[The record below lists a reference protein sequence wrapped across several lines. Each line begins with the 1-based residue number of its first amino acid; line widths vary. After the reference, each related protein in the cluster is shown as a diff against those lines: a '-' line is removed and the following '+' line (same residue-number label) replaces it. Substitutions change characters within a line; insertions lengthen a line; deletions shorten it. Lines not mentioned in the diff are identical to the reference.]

1 LTNVTNP
8 DQDIPVLR
16 GDSATITL
24 VLTRPNSSGVIEP
37 FPVDDSTHEVWFT
50 VKADTAVAD
59 TQAEIRKRLSA
70 GEMTV
75 RPAPDDDIVDV
86 VVAAGETAVMPV
98 GDYFYDV
105 QVKVLAS
112 GEVKTVALGRFTV
125 LPDVTRST

>member
-1 LTNVTNP
+1 LANVTNP

-16 GDSATITL
+16 GDSATVTF
-24 VLTRPNSSGVIEP
+24 VLSRPNAQGQIED
-37 FPVDDSTHEVWFT
+37 FPIDHTTHEMWFT
-50 VKADTAVAD
+50 VKADTGVPD
-59 TQAEIRKRLSA
+59 TQAEIRKRLSV

-86 VVAAGETAVMPV
+86 VIAAGETAVMPP
-98 GDYFYDV
+98 GDYFYDA